1 MTEKELTREEESVPF
16 YPVHVRSEARV
27 VAGIIVVILL
37 LGALGLVFPVGLAD
51 PADPM
56 DTPAH
61 VKPEWYFLSLYQLL
75 KFIPKTAGAVLP
87 IILLVIVT
95 LWPFFDRRPDTS
107 TRSLR
112 IRALLVAAFL
122 CLLLALTVW
131 GEMS

>member
-1 MTEKELTREEESVPF
+1 MSERELKREDESVPF

-27 VAGIIVVILL
+27 VAGIIVTILL
-37 LGALGLVFPVGLAD
+37 IGALGLVFPVGLAD

-75 KFIPKTAGAVLP
+75 KFIPKTAGALLP
-87 IILLVIVT
+87 VILLVIVT
-95 LWPFFDRRPDTS
+95 LWPFFDRKPDMS
-107 TRSLR
+107 THSLR
-112 IRALLVAAFL
+112 IRAFLVAAVLFL
-122 CLLLALTVW
+122 LIALTVW

>member
-1 MTEKELTREEESVPF
+1 MSERELTRKEESVPF
-16 YPVHVRSEARV
+16 YPTHVRSEARV
-27 VAGIIVVILL
+27 VAGMVLIILL
-37 LGALGLVFPVGLAD
+37 VGALGLAFPVGLAD

-87 IILLVIVT
+87 VILLVIVA
-95 LWPFFDRRPDTS
+95 LWPFVDRRPDTS
-107 TRSLR
+107 QRTVR
-112 IRALLVAAFL
+112 IRALLVAVVL
-122 CLLLALTVW
+122 CLLVVLTTW